1 MASLRKYFH
10 EQIFIGR
17 SEANPFEQLFC
28 TCSNPACGSLCSKC
42 FRDKQQ
48 VDESQHANE
57 KAAAKAFGAPA
68 LTQAISQLP
77 KPELQAVPETVVSV
91 PEPVPSLLQPAEP
104 RPDDATPEVTAE
116 PPSTSQPAVNLEADE
131 PQRPV
136 QKHTNRCFTCNK
148 RVGLTGFKCR
158 CEYVFCGAHRL
169 PEEHHCDFDYKAA
182 GREQLSKNNPL
193 VIPSK
198 LNKV

>member
-1 MASLRKYFH
+1 MAHNLNNEDNSV
-10 EQIFIGR
+10 EQ
-17 SEANPFEQLFC
+17 ANQPRLCDAGCGFFA
-28 TCSNPACGSLCSKC
+28 NPACGSLCSKC

-57 KAAAKAFGAPA
+57 KAAAKAFGAP
-68 LTQAISQLP
+68 LSQAISQLP
-77 KPELQAVPETVVSV
+77 IPELQAVPESVVSV
-91 PEPVPSLLQPAEP
+91 PGAVPSLLQHAENAPAEVAP
-104 RPDDATPEVTAE
+104 ALAIE
-116 PPSTSQPAVNLEADE
+116 PPSSSQPAVNLESDE

-169 PEEHHCDFDYKAA
+169 PEEHHCDFDYKTA

-198 LNKV
+198 LNRV